1 MLPPSEARTP
11 RLVTSVMSGAVTWT
25 TSAPARPET
34 ASLATSVTTA
44 SPSLPGLSTGSAR
57 CTSNRSCAIDQTA

>member
-11 RLVTSVMSGAVTWT
+11 RLVTSVMSGAVTWM
-25 TSAPARPET
+25 TSVPARPET

-44 SPSLPGLSTGSAR
+44 SPSAPGLRTGSAR
-57 CTSNRSCAIDQTA
+57 CTSNRS